1 MPLSRPWYTP
11 TTLQKQRLT
20 PYQREVLLD
29 PGSLTKR
36 MIYMSNNNFSVTVIS
51 NRWGLAS
58 HHEAAALGMLSRQ
71 SVFIREVAL
80 CCHGIPFAFARSL
93 FPVST
98 LRGKLGFVRRFGN
111 KSLGQ
116 LLFTAPYAVRDSL
129 MLCQIPG
136 TDSVIPSQFHQ
147 PSPVWGRCSRFT
159 VTNKPLL
166 VCEYFL
172 APFQL

>member
-1 MPLSRPWYTP
+1 MPLSRHWYTP
-11 TTLQKQRLT
+11 TSLQKHQLT
-20 PYQREVLLD
+20 EYQREVLLD

-36 MIYMSNNNFSVTVIS
+36 MIYMSNNNFNVKVIS
-51 NRWGLAS
+51 NKWGLTS
-58 HHEAAALGMLSRQ
+58 HHEAIALGMPSRQ

-80 CCHGIPFAFARSL
+80 CCHGEPFAFARSL

-129 MLCQIPG
+129 MLCRIPG
-136 TDSVIPSQFHQ
+136 DDNVIPAQFHQ
-147 PSPVWGRCSRFT
+147 HAPLWGRCSRFS
-159 VTNKPLL
+159 VTGKPLL

-172 APFQL
+172 APFKL